1 MAEPLCIASYHAAV
15 LNSLKELKWVK
26 DADTYPE
33 RATQLVTPV
42 VFFAVDGWDAKSNAD
57 GQMTVVLSAALWVL
71 VDRAGEPEEEKMA
84 EEKKRAAAK
93 PDVFIRAAA
102 ADLTHWLDGQTFGL
116 ANVEPAVF
124 ISADAD
130 ETDPRLDDYLVWQI
144 SFNQAVTFGVDP
156 FATDNLP
163 LQRAWLGVA
172 PEIGQQHVDDYRLIF
187 EGKQRE

>member
-15 LNSLKELKWVK
+15 LNSLKELMWVK

-42 VFFAVDGWDAKSNAD
+42 VFFAVDGWDAKNNAD

-71 VDRAGEPEEEKMA
+71 VDRAGEPENEKTEA
-84 EEKKRAAAK
+84 TAK
-93 PDVFIRAAA
+93 PDVFIRSAA
-102 ADLTHWLDGQTFGL
+102 ADLTHWIDGQTFGL
-116 ANVEPAVF
+116 DHVEPAVF

-144 SFNQAVTFGVDP
+144 SFNQTVTFGVDP

-163 LQRAWLGVA
+163 LQRVWLGVA

-187 EGKQRE
+187 EGKPRE